1 MEPYLTES
9 SLIADI
15 VKEFKA
21 TGNFDQ
27 LRKEYYSEI
36 TSQVSTKLN
45 TPQVRIKIFINFV
58 YLNPFQQSFQNLN
71 KSIES
76 FINNLLN
83 DKRQNNNLR
92 KNDLR
97 DLVKRKLYE

>member
-1 MEPYLTES
+1 MESTNITES

-36 TSQVSTKLN
+36 TSQVGSFFFL
-45 TPQVRIKIFINFV
+45 QYFAS
-58 YLNPFQQSFQNLN
+58 PFRQ
-71 KSIES
+71 KES
-76 FINNLLN
+76 
-83 DKRQNNNLR
+83 KA
-92 KNDLR
+92 
-97 DLVKRKLYE
+97 